1 MVSGVIVVRK
11 EKGFTSNDVVQ
22 ILRGILK
29 QKKIGHTGTLD
40 PDAEGVLPVCL
51 GHATKLVE
59 MLTAQEKE
67 YEAGMQLGLT
77 TDTQDIS
84 GKVTG
89 TDSSVVAEEA
99 LRNAAASFTGVYM
112 QTPPMYSAIKIGGQ
126 KLYEIARKGKEIDRP
141 ARQVMIH
148 SLEITGFSYPEAS
161 LRICCSKGTYIRTLC
176 HDIGQELGCGAC
188 MTSLVRTRS
197 GRFTLDEAL
206 TLDEIKALV
215 SDGSIMT
222 HILSL
227 EELLSEY
234 PAVKVQSE
242 AAHRMLRNGN
252 QLLAAELIPDGQS
265 EMPDDSQLVRVYD
278 RDGIM
283 TAVYRYRKSDR
294 SFKAY
299 KMFI

>member
-1 MVSGVIVVRK
+1 MINGLIIVRK
-11 EKGFTSNDVVQ
+11 EKGYTSNDVVQ

-51 GHATKLVE
+51 GHGTKLVE

-67 YEAGMQLGLT
+67 YEAVMRLGLT

-89 TDSSVVAEEA
+89 TDSSVVTEDM
-99 LRNAAASFTGVYM
+99 LSNAAAAFTGEYM
-112 QTPPMYSAIKIGGQ
+112 QTPPMYSAVKIGGQ

-141 ARQVMIH
+141 ARQVMIY
-148 SLEITGFSYPEAS
+148 SLELTGFAYPDAS
-161 LRICCSKGTYIRTLC
+161 IRVCCSKGTYIRTLC
-176 HDIGQELGCGAC
+176 HDIGQRLGCGAC
-188 MTSLVRTRS
+188 MTALVRTRS
-197 GRFTLDEAL
+197 GRFTLDGAL
-206 TLDEIKALV
+206 TLEEIKALV
-215 SDGSIMT
+215 SDDTIMT

-234 PAVKVQSE
+234 PALKVQSE
-242 AAHRMLRNGN
+242 TAHRMLRNGN
-252 QLLAAELIPDGQS
+252 KLLTAELIPNGHD
-265 EMPDDSQLVRVYD
+265 EMLKDSQLVRIYD
-278 RDGIM
+278 GDGIL

>member
-1 MVSGVIVVRK
+1 MISGLIIVRK
-11 EKGFTSNDVVQ
+11 EKGYTSNDVVQ

-67 YEAGMQLGLT
+67 YEAGLRLGLT

-89 TDSSVVAEEA
+89 TDSSVVTEQE
-99 LRNAAASFTGVYM
+99 LRDAAAAFTGEYM
-112 QTPPMYSAIKIGGQ
+112 QIPPMYSAIKIGGQ
-126 KLYEIARKGKEIDRP
+126 KLYEIARKGKEVDRP
-141 ARQVMIH
+141 ARQVSIH
-148 SLEITGFSYPEAS
+148 SLELTGFSYPDAS
-161 LRICCSKGTYIRTLC
+161 IRVGCSKGTYIRTLC
-176 HDIGQELGCGAC
+176 HDVGQKLGCGAC
-188 MTSLVRTRS
+188 MTTLVRTRS
-197 GRFTLDEAL
+197 GRFTLDGAL

-215 SDGSIMT
+215 SDGTIMT

-234 PAVKVQSE
+234 PSVRVQSE
-242 AAHRMLRNGN
+242 TAHRMLRNGN
-252 QLLAAELIPDGQS
+252 TLPAAELIPDRQVEGLS
-265 EMPDDSQLVRVYD
+265 DSQLVRVYD

-283 TAVYRYRKSDR
+283 TAVYRYRNSDR

>member
-1 MVSGVIVVRK
+1 MINGLIVVRK
-11 EKGFTSNDVVQ
+11 EKGYTSNDVVQ

-67 YEAGMQLGLT
+67 YEAGLRLGLT

-84 GKVTG
+84 GKVTA
-89 TDSSVVAEEA
+89 TDCTEVAEEA
-99 LRNAAASFTGVYM
+99 LLHAASAFTGEYM

-126 KLYEIARKGKEIDRP
+126 KLYEIARKGKEVDRP
-141 ARQVMIH
+141 ARKVLIH
-148 SLEITGFSYPEAS
+148 SLEVTAFAYPDAS
-161 LRICCSKGTYIRTLC
+161 LRVCCSKGTYIRTLC
-176 HDIGQELGCGAC
+176 HDIGQKLGCGAC
-188 MTSLVRTRS
+188 MTTLVRTRS
-197 GRFTLDEAL
+197 GRFTLDGAL

-215 SDGSIMT
+215 SEGRIMK

-227 EELLSEY
+227 EEMLSGY
-234 PAVKVQSE
+234 PSVKVQSE
-242 AAHRMLRNGN
+242 MSHRMLRNGN
-252 QLLAAELIPDGQS
+252 PLPVEELVPEGQAELT
-265 EMPDDSQLVRVYD
+265 EDSQLVRVYD
-278 RDGIM
+278 IDGIL
-283 TAVYRYRKSDR
+283 TAIYRYHKSDR
-294 SFKAY
+294 RFKAY

>member
-1 MVSGVIVVRK
+1 MISGLIVVRK
-11 EKGFTSNDVVQ
+11 EKGYTSNDVVQ

-67 YEAGMQLGLT
+67 YEAGLRLGLT

-89 TDSSVVAEEA
+89 TDRAVVTEEE
-99 LRNAAASFTGVYM
+99 LCDAAAAFTGEYM
-112 QTPPMYSAIKIGGQ
+112 QIPPMYSAIKIGGQ
-126 KLYEIARKGKEIDRP
+126 KLYEIARKGKEVDRP

-148 SLEITGFSYPEAS
+148 SLEVTGFSYPDAS
-161 LRICCSKGTYIRTLC
+161 LRVCCSKGTYIRTLC
-176 HDIGQELGCGAC
+176 HDIGQKLGCGAC
-188 MTSLVRTRS
+188 MTTLVRTRS

-215 SDGSIMT
+215 SDGSILT
-222 HILSL
+222 RILSL

-234 PAVKVQSE
+234 PSVKVQSDT
-242 AAHRMLRNGN
+242 ANRMLRNGN
-252 QLLAAELIPDGQS
+252 TLPAVELIPDGQGAGLS
-265 EMPDDSQLVRVYD
+265 DAQLVRVYD
-278 RDGIM
+278 IDGIM